1 MPISDRTAHAV
12 DKGERSLHFAD
23 LMPPKSQSS
32 FWQGEM
38 NPAVPRLGAF
48 CWFSN
53 RVGVAIFFLSLV
65 FVCTA
70 CGYDG
75 GRADFLFKLQTAL
88 KTSDY
93 PGLAN
98 CFELEGTEA
107 DTQRMLWKLLDQ
119 LVKWPS
125 HQVKVTERS
134 QTGPFVMEKNGRSF
148 TLNGD
153 WTFQVHIHRGE
164 PPSRSFVFPAGI
176 GKSGK
181 YAILMSVP
189 VSKD

>member
-1 MPISDRTAHAV
+1 MGGMKIRFPR
-12 DKGERSLHFAD
+12 FARAMV
-23 LMPPKSQSS
+23 L
-32 FWQGEM
+32 
-38 NPAVPRLGAF
+38 L
-48 CWFSN
+48 
-53 RVGVAIFFLSLV
+53 LSLV
-65 FVCTA
+65 IVNQT

-88 KTSDY
+88 KTRDY

-98 CFELEGTEA
+98 CFELEGTEVE
-107 DTQRMLWKLLDQ
+107 TQRMLWKLLDQ
-119 LVKWPS
+119 LVKWPT
-125 HQVKVTERS
+125 HQVKVTERA
-134 QTGPFVMEKNGRSF
+134 QTGPFTMEKGGRSY

-164 PPSRSFVFPAGI
+164 PPSRTFVFPAGL

-189 VSKD
+189 VSKN

>member
-1 MPISDRTAHAV
+1 MSV
-12 DKGERSLHFAD
+12 FLFSLIFAGT
-23 LMPPKSQSS
+23 S
-32 FWQGEM
+32 
-38 NPAVPRLGAF
+38 V
-48 CWFSN
+48 
-53 RVGVAIFFLSLV
+53 
-65 FVCTA
+65 
-70 CGYDG
+70 GYDG

-88 KTSDY
+88 KTRDY

-98 CFELEGTEA
+98 CFELEGTEVE
-107 DTQRMLWKLLDQ
+107 TQRMLWKLLDQ

-134 QTGPFVMEKNGRSF
+134 QKGPFTMEKHGRSF

-153 WTFQVHIHRGE
+153 WTFQVHILRGA
-164 PPSRSFVFPAGI
+164 PPARTFVFPAGV

-189 VSKD
+189 VIKN